1 MLSLLL
7 TQINEYYP
15 LLEAY
20 NKNTIYRTTKDTFK
34 YDLESL
40 IGNNNIERD
49 RLAKEGPNCIKNT
62 IRQKVLLNLCRNII
76 RNYQ

>member
-7 TQINEYYP
+7 TQINEYYQP
-15 LLEAY
+15 LEAY

-34 YDLESL
+34 YNLESL
-40 IGNNNIERD
+40 IGNNIERD

-62 IRQKVLLNLCRNII
+62 IR
-76 RNYQ
+76 